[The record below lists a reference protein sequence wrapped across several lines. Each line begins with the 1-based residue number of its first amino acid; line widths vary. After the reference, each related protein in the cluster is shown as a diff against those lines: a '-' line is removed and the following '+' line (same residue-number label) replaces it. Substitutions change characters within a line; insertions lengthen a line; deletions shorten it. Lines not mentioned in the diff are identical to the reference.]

1 MEGLNARIKARH
13 PELYTCLDRWLTDLW
28 YAQKLKAIKLNFHN
42 WLALKLGNAKRNVL
56 MKAAVQKE
64 HKEVCNRWRK
74 LNFMSWFNDRKGPT
88 EKPSRQGNSCQLNL
102 TKKWGL

>member
-1 MEGLNARIKARH
+1 
-13 PELYTCLDRWLTDLW
+13 
-28 YAQKLKAIKLNFHN
+28 
-42 WLALKLGNAKRNVL
+42 LKLGNAKRNVL

-102 TKKWGL
+102 TKKMGVIEELEIMGIYKKRLGLGW